1 MSALPPFAELRRAA
15 PGFAQR
21 QAKTLRQARFGWAH
35 PRRVGFV
42 FGCQRSG
49 TKLVMRVL
57 DRAPDI
63 RIFHENHASGFE
75 DFKLRSD
82 PVIRALIALNPAPVQ
97 VFKPICDSHEADH
110 ILQRFPDA
118 RGVWVVRNA
127 ADVANSAVKK
137 WGDHQRQL
145 VESLLAGDEARW
157 GWRMARVPADA
168 RAEVAAAAA
177 GAPLTDAEG
186 ALLFW
191 YLRNR
196 FFFSLGLDRDPRMR
210 LIRYDALAR
219 DPEPQFAA
227 LFDHLGAPF
236 DPACID
242 RVRGDSVGRAP
253 APAARPAI
261 QALCDALTA
270 RFEAWTPAPL
280 PLPSPVLLLIDS
292 LSVGGAERYVVTVAN
307 WLDDHGVK
315 VTVASGGGSLAAGL
329 RPGVRQVE
337 GELDGVR
344 AGLPRAAWLIHKVLR
359 EGGHRAVICSSVA
372 TTLIA
377 RAAAPSGQAPI
388 FNVAHGWPA
397 AGYPRVGKALR
408 AADRVV
414 AVSGEVRQRL
424 IAAGLPA
431 KSVVV
436 VQNGVD
442 LTPLG
447 PRAGAERDR
456 LRAELGAG
464 PDDVLALAVGRL
476 EQQKA
481 HQRVFSI
488 AERLMAS
495 HPRLRFAVVGGGSRR
510 AELEALR
517 AASPAADRV
526 RLTGARSDVAEL
538 LGVADIFFNCSDW
551 EGMPLTTIEAMGSG
565 LPVVCTRTEGA
576 DALLDE
582 ASGIVVPVGDAPAL
596 AAAIAALADDP
607 DHRARMGAAA
617 AARARARF
625 SADRMA
631 RELMHQVGVFA
642 R

>member
-408 AADRVV
+408 AADR
-414 AVSGEVRQRL
+414 
-424 IAAGLPA
+424 
-431 KSVVV
+431 K
-436 VQNGVD
+436 
-442 LTPLG
+442 
-447 PRAGAERDR
+447 
-456 LRAELGAG
+456 
-464 PDDVLALAVGRL
+464 
-476 EQQKA
+476 
-481 HQRVFSI
+481 
-488 AERLMAS
+488 
-495 HPRLRFAVVGGGSRR
+495 VGGGRAERGGPDPAGPARGGRARPAARR
-510 AELEALR
+510 AR
-517 AASPAADRV
+517 RRPR
-526 RLTGARSDVAEL
+526 R
-538 LGVADIFFNCSDW
+538 
-551 EGMPLTTIEAMGSG
+551 
-565 LPVVCTRTEGA
+565 
-576 DALLDE
+576 
-582 ASGIVVPVGDAPAL
+582 
-596 AAAIAALADDP
+596 
-607 DHRARMGAAA
+607 
-617 AARARARF
+617 RARARRRAPGTAEGPPAGVLHRRTADGLAPPAALRGGRRRQPPGRAGGAARGVARGRPGA
-625 SADRMA
+625 ADRRPQRRGRA
-631 RELMHQVGVFA
+631 AGRG
-642 R
+642 